1 MTVDN
6 FLSKYYAK
14 SKEGKMAATKKKVLG
29 IVLAAVLLFAVPA
42 VFAAC
47 AEKEEKYA
55 VAIKLANSLGQE
67 WIFTPDI
74 DELYYEC
81 DYTGEE
87 VTYGVDAYYV
97 YGAPR
102 GGDRWLDCAGV
113 AINYFGG
120 SSPLFT
126 SPTGEQYS
134 TEIIMEKG
142 EYVIPF
148 FTRNKEWNY
157 RRINL
162 YVIVK

>member
-1 MTVDN
+1 MTVGN
-6 FLSKYYAK
+6 FLSKCYAK

-47 AEKEEKYA
+47 AEKEEKYD

-113 AINYFGG
+113 AINYFKGTWG
-120 SSPLFT
+120 YRNMEGETENVHSVLAKGDYSYALYTSNSS
-126 SPTGEQYS
+126 
-134 TEIIMEKG
+134 
-142 EYVIPF
+142 
-148 FTRNKEWNY
+148 WNY
-157 RRINL
+157 RSIRL
-162 YVIVK
+162 YITVK